1 MPMNDLV
8 ALACRITSGVFSSE
22 LVFEIRLADGTVHQG
37 VASRRY
43 FFTKEGKAIAVHEP
57 VGDQEV
63 DGLVLAQVL
72 RKQGDNILVSIPDG
86 EVVTVDEDLISPCVE
101 DPGRVFV

>member
-22 LVFEIRLADGTVHQG
+22 MVFEIRLADGTVHQG

-43 FFTKEGKAIAVHEP
+43 FFTTAGKPMAAHEP
-57 VGDQEV
+57 IGDQEV
-63 DGLVLAQVL
+63 EGLVLAQVL
-72 RKQGDNILVSIPDG
+72 QKHGDRVLVSIPDG
-86 EVVTVDEDLISPCVE
+86 EVVTVEEDLISRCVE